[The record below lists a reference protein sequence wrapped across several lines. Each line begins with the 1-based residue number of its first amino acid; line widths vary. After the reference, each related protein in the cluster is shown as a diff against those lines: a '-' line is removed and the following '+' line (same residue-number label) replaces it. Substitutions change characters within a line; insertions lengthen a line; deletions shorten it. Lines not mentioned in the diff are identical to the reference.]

1 MTGHR
6 SEALDAYQIM
16 SEQQR
21 ESISN
26 ILACGNNVEMSET
39 HENVSDSTVKSS
51 INQQNSEGSKSH
63 NSTCV
68 CKCNVKSDQKK
79 QLLGEIITE
88 IVERNIKSDKTVIKN
103 EIEDNNE

>member
-1 MTGHR
+1 
-6 SEALDAYQIM
+6 M

-21 ESISN
+21 ELISN
-26 ILACGNNVEMSET
+26 ILACGNNVEMRET

-51 INQQNSEGSKSH
+51 VNQQNSEGSKSH

-88 IVERNIKSDKTVIKN
+88 IVKETLNQVKL
-103 EIEDNNE
+103 